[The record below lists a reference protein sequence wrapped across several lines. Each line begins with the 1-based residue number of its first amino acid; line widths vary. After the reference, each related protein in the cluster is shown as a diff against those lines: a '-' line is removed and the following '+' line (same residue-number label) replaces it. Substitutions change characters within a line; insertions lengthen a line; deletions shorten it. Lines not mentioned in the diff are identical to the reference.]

1 MEQNTNWIHFTE
13 NDDKTFPGFILKG
26 AGAVDVTNTITQNYS
41 LKETI

>member
-13 NDDKTFPGFILKG
+13 MMINLQGFILKG